1 MSEQVQ
7 IYQPK
12 KSSGAGS
19 GLLLLVI
26 ALGLIIGPAF
36 LGDQVDG
43 LSKTI
48 IMVFGVVMFLA
59 GSSLITFTRLY
70 HKAEANEAYVR
81 TGVGGRKVLM
91 DGGALVIPAL
101 HSKTPV
107 NLETMRLEVKRDGQ
121 DALITGDN
129 LRADV
134 HAEFYIKVERDEES
148 IIAAAT
154 SLGTKSMSPVAITE
168 LVGE

>member
-1 MSEQVQ
+1 M
-7 IYQPK
+7 
-12 KSSGAGS
+12 
-19 GLLLLVI
+19 
-26 ALGLIIGPAF
+26 
-36 LGDQVDG
+36 
-43 LSKTI
+43 
-48 IMVFGVVMFLA
+48 
-59 GSSLITFTRLY
+59 
-70 HKAEANEAYVR
+70 
-81 TGVGGRKVLM
+81 
-91 DGGALVIPAL
+91 PAL

-121 DALITGDN
+121 NALITGDN

-168 LVGE
+168 LLPEDATPGPLRGAGRPSHREKVSRAPNSRCSRRYGCNT